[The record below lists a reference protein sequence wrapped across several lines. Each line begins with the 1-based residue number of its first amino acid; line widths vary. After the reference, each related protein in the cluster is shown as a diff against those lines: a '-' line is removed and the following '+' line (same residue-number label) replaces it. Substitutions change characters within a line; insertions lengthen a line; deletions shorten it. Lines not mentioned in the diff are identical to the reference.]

1 MAELKTER
9 IVIDLPDDL
18 SIGMTRRFKAPKS
31 LVFEAHVKPEHLKN
45 WWGREGST
53 LSVCEID
60 ARAGGSWRFV
70 ERQAN
75 GEEYGFHGE
84 FREVTPPDRIVWT
97 FEFEGAPGNVAVET
111 VTFTEQDGIT
121 TLRTISV
128 ANSKEARDAML
139 ESGMEEGANESL
151 NRLEELLRTL

>member
-1 MAELKTER
+1 MAEAKTER

-18 SIGMTRRFKAPKS
+18 SIGMTRRFRAPKR
-31 LVFEAHVKPEHLKN
+31 LVFEAHVNPQHLKN
-45 WWGREGST
+45 WWGRTGST

-60 ARAGGSWRFV
+60 ARAGGKWRFV

-111 VTFTEQDGIT
+111 VTFTEADGVT

-128 ANSKEARDAML
+128 ADSKEARDAML
-139 ESGMEEGANESL
+139 QSGMEEGANESL
-151 NRLEELLRTL
+151 DRLEELLRNL